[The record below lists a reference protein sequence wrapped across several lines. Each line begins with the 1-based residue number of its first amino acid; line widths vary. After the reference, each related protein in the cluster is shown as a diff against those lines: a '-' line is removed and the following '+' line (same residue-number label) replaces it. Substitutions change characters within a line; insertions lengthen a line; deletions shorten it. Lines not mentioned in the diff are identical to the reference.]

1 MENKRPERPRR
12 TWACSEVL
20 WRWRGEPR
28 ASRRRGGAGRIGRS
42 LWAAVF
48 HMERHQ
54 VDRTVVYHA
63 DQASVGRVAM
73 VDQPAHLVRVRVQI
87 RVRVGAR
94 ARARFGLG

>member
-1 MENKRPERPRR
+1 MLSRVQGE
-12 TWACSEVL
+12 S
-20 WRWRGEPR
+20 WRGR
-28 ASRRRGGAGRIGRS
+28 A
-42 LWAAVF
+42 AAF
-48 HMERHQ
+48 YMERHQ